1 MLGLRRTAFR
11 WSRHEEN
18 GLGKGGLG
26 GLANVPSS
34 FYRSEGLSAM
44 ATRQQRAAIA
54 AETIEVLGR
63 GTYAVDGHSVSI
75 ADRLAESCRNTRI
88 WTPDELER
96 LIASPRSASGAS
108 TTISFDNC
116 TTLGAARQLLEDGFP
131 DPLLLNFASAKNPGG
146 GFLFGSQAQEECLAR
161 ASGLYASLCMHMPFY
176 DMNRRCKTS
185 LYTNHAIYSPGVPV
199 FRDDADALLHSPYLV
214 SMVTS
219 PAVNAG
225 AVRKN
230 EPQHIGKIEATM
242 RHRIDS
248 ILAIA
253 HRYRHRALVLGAWG
267 CGVFGNDPAAVAN
280 WFREALTSRSQFASV
295 FDRVVFAVL
304 DLADGTPTFNAFRQT
319 FAE

>member
-1 MLGLRRTAFR
+1 MLESRRTAFPS
-11 WSRHEEN
+11 SRHEQN
-18 GLGKGGLG
+18 GLGYDALG
-26 GLANVPSS
+26 GLANFPSP
-34 FYRSEGLSAM
+34 FRRDEGPSAM

-54 AETIEVLGR
+54 AETIEILDR
-63 GTYAVDGHSVSI
+63 GTYAVDGHPVSI
-75 ADRLAESCRNTRI
+75 VDRLAESCRNTRI
-88 WTPDELER
+88 WTPAELER
-96 LIASPRSASGAS
+96 LIASPRLASGVS
-108 TTISFDNC
+108 TTIALDNC
-116 TTLGAARQLLEDGFP
+116 TTLDAARQLLEDGFH
-131 DPLLLNFASAKNPGG
+131 DPVLLNFASAKNPGG
-146 GFLFGSQAQEECLAR
+146 GFLSGSQAQEECLAR
-161 ASGLYASLCMHMPFY
+161 ASGLYASLSMHMPFY

-225 AVRKN
+225 AVREN

-242 RHRIDS
+242 RHRINS

-267 CGVFGNDPAAVAN
+267 CGVFGNDPAVVAN
-280 WFREALTSRSQFASV
+280 WFREALTSRSQFGAV

-304 DLADGTPTFNAFRQT
+304 DLAEGTPTFNDFRQT